1 MNNLQPIIRLADEG
15 ETIGVVGVTVI
26 HKARSAETGGAWSL
40 VHYTMPPHF
49 KAAPPHYHD
58 QMIEAFY
65 ILAGECTIQVGEER
79 VTAPA
84 GSFVSIP
91 PGVLHTINNDSSEP
105 VTFLLFFTPGGFEN
119 YFDDVAQ
126 LLAAESAW
134 PPSDMSKLQAIQAKY
149 DMRYP
154 EKVKA

>member
-1 MNNLQPIIRLADEG
+1 MNNLKPIIRLADEG
-15 ETIGVVGVTVI
+15 ETIGGVGVTVT
-26 HKARSAETGGAWSL
+26 HKARSAETGGGWSL

-49 KAAPPHYHD
+49 KTSPPHYHD
-58 QMIEAFY
+58 QMAETFY

-79 VTAPA
+79 MTVPA

-91 PGVLHTINNDSSEP
+91 PGVLHMINNDSSEP
-105 VTFLLFFTPGGFEN
+105 ATFLLFFTPGGFEN

-126 LLAAESAW
+126 LLAEEGAW

-154 EKVKA
+154 EKVGT